1 MIESA
6 RRRALINEITDYK
19 QAFLSFY
26 CEYGRYPGDLNNL
39 GFTGFSSGQT
49 YNSNSFAFPYDGTDT
64 KNNHYISDTVSGPFV
79 DMYLA
84 KTMEFEPQ
92 GSAES
97 SNPALYS
104 INTKVV
110 PFSKILKDMFLYYE
124 LTYDEKKGNDP
135 LYSKHKFDYV
145 VNFAAETSVDKSF
158 IDPTVFYE
166 SNVVGVINLATLSLK
181 YGVKR
186 LHQVSTD
193 EVYGDL
199 ELNSDYKFKETDSL
213 NPKNPY
219 SLSKANADEFLIM
232 YHNLTGLDVTISRS
246 TNNFGAYQAQ
256 DKLIPLVINRAL
268 MEQEIPIFGTGKNV
282 RDWIN
287 VLDHCKA
294 IDLIMFN
301 GKSGEIY
308 NVSSHYPLTNLEVV
322 KKILKRL
329 NKDKSLIKFVED
341 RRVHDKKYA
350 VDTTKIETKLGFK
363 SEFDFDFSLDLTIE
377 YYKEI

>member
-49 YNSNSFAFPYDGTDT
+49 YNSNSFAFPYDETDT

-145 VNFAAETSVDKSF
+145 QTLVLRYLDIEASKKSTEIPHIMKYIDIKLDDGKYNSGSIRSSCGGKKSFAYNSYDEAVEEKSTCEVNFF
-158 IDPTVFYE
+158 
-166 SNVVGVINLATLSLK
+166 
-181 YGVKR
+181 
-186 LHQVSTD
+186 
-193 EVYGDL
+193 
-199 ELNSDYKFKETDSL
+199 
-213 NPKNPY
+213 
-219 SLSKANADEFLIM
+219 
-232 YHNLTGLDVTISRS
+232 
-246 TNNFGAYQAQ
+246 
-256 DKLIPLVINRAL
+256 
-268 MEQEIPIFGTGKNV
+268 
-282 RDWIN
+282 
-287 VLDHCKA
+287 
-294 IDLIMFN
+294 
-301 GKSGEIY
+301 
-308 NVSSHYPLTNLEVV
+308 
-322 KKILKRL
+322 KIL
-329 NKDKSLIKFVED
+329 
-341 RRVHDKKYA
+341 
-350 VDTTKIETKLGFK
+350 
-363 SEFDFDFSLDLTIE
+363 
-377 YYKEI
+377 

>member
-1 MIESA
+1 MKVLVTGGLGFIGA
-6 RRRALINEITDYK
+6 NFVKYFLGKYK
-19 QAFLSFY
+19 SCELYCLDKLTYASNRSLLNTLKHFSNFHFIKGDISNLSFM
-26 CEYGRYPGDLNNL
+26 
-39 GFTGFSSGQT
+39 
-49 YNSNSFAFPYDGTDT
+49 
-64 KNNHYISDTVSGPFV
+64 K
-79 DMYLA
+79 
-84 KTMEFEPQ
+84 
-92 GSAES
+92 
-97 SNPALYS
+97 
-104 INTKVV
+104 KV
-110 PFSKILKDMFLYYE
+110 F
-124 LTYDEKKGNDP
+124 
-135 LYSKHKFDYV
+135 SKHKFDYV

-158 IDPTVFYE
+158 IEPSIFYE

-199 ELNSDYKFKETDSL
+199 ELNSDYKFKETDAL

-294 IDLIMFN
+294 IDLIIFN

-322 KKILKRL
+322 KKILKKL

-350 VDTTKIETKLGFK
+350 VDTTKIETELGFK